1 MKTRL
6 NLFPSSELDLNN
18 LKGLLMKIII
28 LITLGVFIFMNSAHG
43 ELPHPTPIPKDG
55 SCPSSYSSQGNFCVP
70 SSAAKFA
77 IAKIGSCPSGYG
89 SQGNY
94 CVADS
99 SARFAMLKGSGSCP
113 SGFGSQGNYCVPS
126 K

>member
-1 MKTRL
+1 
-6 NLFPSSELDLNN
+6 
-18 LKGLLMKIII
+18 
-28 LITLGVFIFMNSAHG
+28 MNSTMFLVSLSFFFSSLARAD
-43 ELPHPTPIPKDG
+43 LPRATPLPKNG
-55 SCPSSYSSQGNFCVP
+55 TCPSGYSSQTSFCVP
-70 SSAAKFA
+70 GSGARFTIEKQ
-77 IAKIGSCPSGYG
+77 GSCPSGYG

-113 SGFGSQGNYCVPS
+113 SGYGSQGNYCVSS